1 MSLITLKS
9 VNSEPAYNF
18 QNYFREAITFTK
30 QTTLQ
35 LVSMLVNL
43 GDATFNIV
51 SGVNDT
57 FIFRLGETQ
66 RFFLKNIVIPEGTYT
81 GGKLAQLI
89 ADEMKRQN
97 LVNGF
102 TFNTGWDSDKKQFVV
117 GWENSNVPDATGN
130 EWTIPTWLNSRNI
143 TFTDDV
149 NSKVMKPNTNAA
161 DSATDYKS
169 GCIATHPYF
178 SNGGTTIV
186 DIPPAASGDGY
197 GSVLVGFSRGV
208 MAYPEQYG
216 YDPVAQPHSAIRL
229 FAATPV
235 VDTYM
240 EIKADLALGTP
251 NTGTKIRVVQLTQ
264 VQGTN
269 FPNAGWLQMKTRRGP
284 QDISTLNGWGGF
296 THGTDHL
303 QLKFTITNNYTMTFE
318 IAHDT
323 AGDGNY
329 INNVIFNASGGSW
342 RSTIK
347 ETFYPLVPVI
357 MMGGSN
363 TTNPSPDIKVS
374 GIYFEDDAVDLST
387 GVGLT
392 QQHKDAVADD
402 LQQTIDPVKEGEGK
416 ELHNTLHRN
425 IQDSNTG
432 SQTLDLAAPPADMKP
447 AQYFQ
452 FGSVTDA
459 DFVGGGGTI
468 PDSNKPPA
476 GQINLPNIAGT
487 LGMENVFF
495 YPSKQ
500 DTERNLVSTNAPEG
514 SNLVA
519 PGMLVELPDFNIQ
532 SYNGETGDVM
542 KTISV
547 VPKEDPESG
556 EDTKL
561 ITYESKYPIKIKCNM
576 PSTQS
581 INNIRVRVREENGKF
596 AQFLATPTQLTLLKE
611 DGDSD
616 IQQVKALLERQ
627 QDMKSER
634 ILNDIT
640 RVGQEMPMMGMYQQD
655 VAGNM
660 VQS

>member
-9 VNSEPAYNF
+9 VNSEPAWNF

-30 QTTLQ
+30 QSTLQ

-51 SGVNDT
+51 SGTNDT
-57 FIFRLGETQ
+57 FIFRLGDSQ
-66 RFFLKNIVIPEGTYT
+66 RFYLKEIKIPQGTYT
-81 GGKLAQLI
+81 AGKLSQLI
-89 ADEMKRQN
+89 LQRMNIEN
-97 LVNGF
+97 LVNAYS
-102 TFNTGWDSDKKQFVV
+102 FNTGWDSDKKQFVI
-117 GWENSNVPDATGN
+117 GWENRDTPEAQGN
-130 EWTIPTWLNSRNI
+130 EWDSPAWLGSRNI

-149 NSKVMKPNTNAA
+149 NSKVMSLTTNAA
-161 DSATDYKS
+161 DNATIYKS
-169 GCIATHPYF
+169 GCIALHPYF
-178 SNGGTTIV
+178 SNGGTTII

-208 MAYPEQYG
+208 MAYPEAYG
-216 YDPVAQPHSAIRL
+216 YDPVAQPHSRIRL
-229 FAATPV
+229 FQQTPV

-264 VQGTN
+264 VQGTT
-269 FPNAGWLQMKTRRGP
+269 FPNAGWVQMGTKRGP
-284 QDISTLNGWGGF
+284 QDITTLNGWGGF

-303 QLKFTITNNYTMTFE
+303 QIKFTITGNYTMTFE

-329 INNVIFNASGGSW
+329 VNNVVFAATGGNF

-363 TTNPSPDIKVS
+363 DVHPSPDLKVS

-387 GVGLT
+387 GAGLS
-392 QQHKDAVADD
+392 QQHKDAVSADTD
-402 LQQTIDPVKEGEGK
+402 SDAVKEGTAK
-416 ELHNTLHRN
+416 EHLNHLHRN
-425 IQDSNTG
+425 VIDSNTG
-432 SQTLDLAAPPADMKP
+432 SQTLELAAPAPAIKP
-447 AQYFQ
+447 TQYFQ
-452 FGSVTDA
+452 FGSVSDS

-468 PDSNKPPA
+468 PDAQKPPVN
-476 GQINLPNIAGT
+476 QINLPNIAGT
-487 LGMENVFF
+487 LGMENVFYF
-495 YPSKQ
+495 PSKV
-500 DTERNLVSTNAPEG
+500 DVDRNITSTNEPEG
-514 SNLVA
+514 SNLIA

-556 EDTKL
+556 ENTKI
-561 ITYESKYPIKIKCNM
+561 ITYESKYPIKIKCNL
-576 PSTQS
+576 PTTQT

-611 DGDSD
+611 DGDD
-616 IQQVKALLERQ
+616 DLHQIKQLLERQ
-627 QDMKSER
+627 QLMKSEK

-640 RVGQEMPMMGMYQQD
+640 RVGQEMPVMGMYQTD

-660 VQS
+660 VKS